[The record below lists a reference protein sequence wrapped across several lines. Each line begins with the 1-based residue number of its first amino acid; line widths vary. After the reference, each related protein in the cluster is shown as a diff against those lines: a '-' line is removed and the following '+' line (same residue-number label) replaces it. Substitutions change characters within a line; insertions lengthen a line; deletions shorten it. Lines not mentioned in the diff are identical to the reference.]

1 MKIEIRSANEVRISG
16 YVNAVERD
24 SRVLPKAMSPHA
36 TSDFVEKVSAGAF
49 GRAISRS
56 PNVRMLLNHE
66 REVGS
71 VGSGTLKL
79 HEDAI
84 GLHAD
89 ALITDREAVAAAREG
104 RLMGWSFGFEKA
116 RDAWEPYREG
126 VQRRT
131 LLDFDLA
138 EVSILTKTPAY
149 IGTSVETRAAADGV
163 SVMERRGFGDTIELR
178 DMSAEIGSADEN
190 TSNMAAFY
198 EKQLEILKYK
208 GEM

>member
-1 MKIEIRSANEVRISG
+1 MKIEIRSANEAHISG
-16 YVNAVERD
+16 YINAVERD
-24 SRVLPKAMSPHA
+24 SRVLPKQMCPKA

-49 GRAISRS
+49 GRAITRN
-56 PNVRMLLNHE
+56 PNVRMLLDHG

-71 VGSGTLKL
+71 VGGGTLKL
-79 HEDAI
+79 REDAI
-84 GLHAD
+84 GLHGEAV
-89 ALITDREAVAAAREG
+89 ITDPETVRAAREG

-116 RDAWEPYREG
+116 HDSWEPYREG

-149 IGTSVETRAAADGV
+149 IGTSVETRAVADGV
-163 SVMERRGFGDTIELR
+163 SVTERRGFDDTVEVR
-178 DMSAEIGSADEN
+178 DMSVSDDNMSN
-190 TSNMAAFY
+190 TAAFY
-198 EKQLEILKYK
+198 ENQLEILKYK